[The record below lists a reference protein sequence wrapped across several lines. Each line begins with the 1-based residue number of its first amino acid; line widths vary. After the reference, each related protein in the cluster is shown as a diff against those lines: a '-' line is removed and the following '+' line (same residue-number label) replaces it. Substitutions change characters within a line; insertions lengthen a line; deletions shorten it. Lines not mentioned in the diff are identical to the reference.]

1 LLPIQVQLLISQI
14 FGNLGTGTH
23 FTGNG
28 VNQELRVRFA
38 CIIAA
43 LMPLVPG
50 KTLRPYDIIPREVHG
65 IGAVQNKVKAA

>member
-1 LLPIQVQLLISQI
+1 MR
-14 FGNLGTGTH
+14 TGRS
-23 FTGNG
+23 
-28 VNQELRVRFA
+28 LCCFA

-50 KTLRPYDIIPREVHG
+50 KTLRLCHIIPREVAV